1 MTSKNGYPTLDSS
14 FSKYR
19 LHLNISNKDKTT
31 CTRKEYDDLMYC
43 FVASF
48 ANATNSSTTTYQLN
62 WKS

>member
-1 MTSKNGYPTLDSS
+1 MATQLLIPHFPSTVYILI
-14 FSKYR
+14 F
-19 LHLNISNKDKTT
+19 SNKDKTT